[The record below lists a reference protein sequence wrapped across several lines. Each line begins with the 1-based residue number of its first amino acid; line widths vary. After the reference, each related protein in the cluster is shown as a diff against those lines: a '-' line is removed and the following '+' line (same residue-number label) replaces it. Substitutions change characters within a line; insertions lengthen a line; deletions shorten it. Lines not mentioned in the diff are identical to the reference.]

1 MPLRLTQGLGFIIG
15 ENKSGHTGDNAFL
28 YRKVVDTNGLEIK
41 TALIV
46 CRAVH
51 ARRCLTLYSL
61 VFPDTKYYVFPVVC
75 MGITKENW
83 YKTEQGI
90 NRVLGELA
98 RCGNQF
104 ANDIKG
110 YLKNER

>member
-1 MPLRLTQGLGFIIG
+1 M
-15 ENKSGHTGDNAFL
+15 
-28 YRKVVDTNGLEIK
+28 
-41 TALIV
+41 IV

-61 VFPDTKYYVFPVVC
+61 VFPGTKFYVCPVVC

-104 ANDIKG
+104 ANDIME